1 MTSNII
7 IHDCVSLFLGLT
19 LVYYVHLST
28 DIEGHICIG
37 VAVDR
42 IVVVILVIES
52 VVPIPS
58 LVYPFETGGA
68 SVSKQILFSTIHK
81 LSRNT
86 CECESTE
93 YSNYELCFTHLI
105 FDFL

>member
-1 MTSNII
+1 MTYTII
-7 IHDCVSLFLGLT
+7 IHDCVSLFLGVT

-37 VAVDR
+37 VGDR

-93 YSNYELCFTHLI
+93 YSKYELCFIHLI
-105 FDFL
+105 FYFL